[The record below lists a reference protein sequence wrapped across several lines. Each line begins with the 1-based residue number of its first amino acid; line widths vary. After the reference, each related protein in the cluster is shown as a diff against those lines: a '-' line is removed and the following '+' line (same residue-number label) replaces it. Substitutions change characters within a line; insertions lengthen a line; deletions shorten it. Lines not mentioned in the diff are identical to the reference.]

1 GSEYRV
7 SQDIEGMEGVEE
19 DERIEEQEE
28 DEERKENNRYAI
40 VEIDCLLSLFDRCRG
55 CGARLDTSSVAVARV
70 GSASIVTYECLGCT
84 ANGRW
89 ESQFKVGSGKGKVY
103 SLNHWIPIGAFITGT
118 PLPRLIDMAKEID
131 IAFPSDRSMRKVIR
145 DTGAVA
151 IDRVYESWQRDARE
165 VALSAAK
172 EEGLTVS
179 IDGQYD
185 CPGFNAPNC
194 KVTVIDC
201 ETKLALSSSTVHKH
215 EPGIVFLDW
224 WHVQRPLRKEWF
236 KVIKS
241 NPTMTPIYRSFFN
254 HLYFAHHKYPNKAD
268 RPRALELVRSFLKHI
283 QGQHSWA
290 KVNRRMQKV

>member
-1 GSEYRV
+1 
-7 SQDIEGMEGVEE
+7 
-19 DERIEEQEE
+19 
-28 DEERKENNRYAI
+28 
-40 VEIDCLLSLFDRCRG
+40 
-55 CGARLDTSSVAVARV
+55 
-70 GSASIVTYECLGCT
+70 
-84 ANGRW
+84 
-89 ESQFKVGSGKGKVY
+89 
-103 SLNHWIPIGAFITGT
+103 
-118 PLPRLIDMAKEID
+118 MAKEID

-215 EPGIVFLDW
+215 EPGIDGISIRMESEGAKRALVELVDDGVKIRARVGDQNNMVNKTLREEPKTATIEMFLDW

-254 HLYFAHHKYPNKAD
+254 HLYFAHHKYPNKED

-290 KVNRRMQKV
+290 KV